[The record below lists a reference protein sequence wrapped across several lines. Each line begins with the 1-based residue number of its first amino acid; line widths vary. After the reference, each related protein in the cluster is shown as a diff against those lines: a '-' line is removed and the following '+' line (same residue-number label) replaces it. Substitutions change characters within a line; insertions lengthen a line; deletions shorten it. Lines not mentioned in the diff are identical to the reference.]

1 LTTGLLPV
9 AALLFGSSAARLERR
24 PDIEFPTPHR
34 RTVSGL
40 GSAVRRAL
48 LGTAALLVGFPAQA
62 VEPWIDREFDT
73 VTPAP
78 DVDLVVVRERAFESV
93 DLSALG
99 LGPRDYVQSIYFR
112 LYAGPG
118 SGGAS
123 FTGTVSFPEGVE
135 ILQIVTSG
143 GALGGEPDDGMMLGM
158 DGIFGIDVDPDDY
171 SAEFRGFEE
180 GGRRG
185 SSEFVL
191 GPVERSFAF
200 ALNVTVGVD
209 DFRVIVDYGD
219 SFPADLAFDLGP
231 YDVGEVGGLVSSP
244 GIRVGSSRAL
254 VLGSGDFGEVRRLSR
269 IPLTSNDEPEPGV
282 EEDSDSK
289 SAESAESESAPAPS

>member
-1 LTTGLLPV
+1 MEFSTPHARTVSWL
-9 AALLFGSSAARLERR
+9 SSAA
-24 PDIEFPTPHR
+24 
-34 RTVSGL
+34 G
-40 GSAVRRAL
+40 RAL
-48 LGTAALLVGFPAQA
+48 LGAAVLLVALPAQA
-62 VEPWIDREFDT
+62 VEPWMDREFDT

-99 LGPRDYVQSIYFR
+99 LGLQDYVQSIYFR
-112 LYAGPG
+112 LYAGPD

-143 GALGGEPDDGMMLGM
+143 GVLGGERDDGMMLGM
-158 DGIFGIDVDPDDY
+158 DALFGIDVDPDDY
-171 SAEFRGFEE
+171 SAALRGFEE

-191 GPVERSFAF
+191 GPAERSFAF
-200 ALNVTVGVD
+200 ALNVGVGVD
-209 DFRVIVDYGD
+209 DFRVIVDYGE

-231 YDVGEVGGLVSSP
+231 YEVGEVGGVVPSP
-244 GIRVGSSRAL
+244 GIRVGSSRAS
-254 VLGSGDFGEVRRLSR
+254 VFGSGDFGEVRGLAR

-282 EEDSDSK
+282 EEDPDSK